1 MIMRKNRRILGTM
14 RRLPIRWAERVPM
27 TVRIIIADAQHIVR
41 YGIQALL
48 QPDTKLEVV
57 GEAIDEPGL
66 LLQVR
71 HLQPDIVVMDLLLPP
86 SCSVETIR
94 TIRREFPAT
103 EVFCFTGVPEDRGVV
118 EALHAGAIGYL
129 HKDAN
134 AEALRRALPGA
145 AAGRHQVSADA
156 ERIMWHDIREP
167 DRKSLTAREQ
177 TVLAQLV
184 DGKSNKEIAHE
195 LGIRES
201 TVKSH
206 VRGILSKLDVHTRT
220 QAVLR
225 ALHNRLV

>member
-1 MIMRKNRRILGTM
+1 MLHVLAIYYAE
-14 RRLPIRWAERVPM
+14 RRLM
-27 TVRIIIADAQHIVR
+27 TVRILIADAQHIVR

-48 QPDTKLEVV
+48 QQDTTLEVV

-66 LLQVR
+66 LLQLR

-94 TIRREFPAT
+94 TIRREFLAT
-103 EVFCFTGVPEDRGVV
+103 EVFCFTAVPEDRGVV

-134 AEALRRALPGA
+134 AEALLRALPEA

-156 ERIMWHDIREP
+156 ERLIWSAMRDSG
-167 DRKSLTAREQ
+167 RKTLTAREH
-177 TVLAQLV
+177 TVLSQLV
-184 DGKSNKEIAHE
+184 DGKTNKEIAQE
-195 LGIRES
+195 LGIRET

-225 ALHNRLV
+225 ALHNGLM